1 MSHCNLIRQVLSS
14 VGDLLGGIVLIKY
27 IFTFSSFVSLSNGCC
42 KSFKPTVQERNLYFQ
57 ILETMF
63 ITTRSQLFLIFRNKL
78 CLVSLAVNLFFCS
91 FVVFLTTVVQVC
103 QSSTKK
109 LLQTNASYHF
119 WKNSGCIYF
128 PTKLTLFLYDKT

>member
-42 KSFKPTVQERNLYFQ
+42 KSFKPTLQERNLYFQ
-57 ILETMF
+57 NLETMF
-63 ITTRSQLFLIFRNKL
+63 ITTRSQLFPIFRNKL
-78 CLVSLAVNLFFCS
+78 CLVSLAVNLLSCS

-103 QSSTKK
+103 YSSTKK
-109 LLQTNASYHF
+109 TSSNQCIISFLEEQWVYLFSHKTHF
-119 WKNSGCIYF
+119 I
-128 PTKLTLFLYDKT
+128 PV